1 MIGSTSAYPAAVLH
15 MVVNLL
21 TKKGIH
27 FRVTSKQ
34 TTADTNDKFADLY
47 DFRWVPML
55 LPMVVVLIFNVGAI
69 GVALGK
75 TVIYMGAWT
84 AAQKRH
90 AAMGLLFN
98 IWVMFLL
105 YPFALAIV
113 GRWAKRPIIL
123 VVLLPVVF
131 VLVALLYVGLH
142 ILLANVIPF

>member
-1 MIGSTSAYPAAVLH
+1 
-15 MVVNLL
+15 VNLL

-34 TTADTNDKFADLY
+34 TAADDNDKFADLY

-55 LPMVVVLIFNVGAI
+55 FPSVVVLIFNVGAI
-69 GVALGK
+69 GVAIGK
-75 TVIYMGAWT
+75 TVVYFGVWT
-84 AAQKRH
+84 AAQKKH

-105 YPFALAIV
+105 YPFALAIM
-113 GRWAKRPIIL
+113 GRWAKRPVIL
-123 VVLLPVVF
+123 IVLLPVIF

-142 ILLANVIPF
+142 ILLGGIIAF